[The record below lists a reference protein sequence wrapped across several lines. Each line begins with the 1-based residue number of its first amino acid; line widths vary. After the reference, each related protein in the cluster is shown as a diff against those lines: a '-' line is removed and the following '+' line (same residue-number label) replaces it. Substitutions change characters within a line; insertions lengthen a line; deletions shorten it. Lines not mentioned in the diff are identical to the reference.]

1 MIRREAI
8 KLIGKTALVVSIH
21 KSSCTKTV
29 APAPPTAYPSI
40 PAGFFFKS
48 DHYWNIKLP
57 GTPEIDPQSDA
68 IIAHYNGAG
77 TIVYGECTMP
87 YNVVNS
93 KTQPL
98 TFVKVM
104 PFGGNADY
112 HDPATDQF
120 PNGQGLIFQ
129 NGPYAA
135 DPNVDHHLLVADL
148 ATNRL
153 YETYQL
159 RQDSGA
165 WVQEGCAFFQC
176 DAEVP
181 RQLSVWEASSDAAGF
196 AVLPGL
202 IRRDEI
208 LRGVI
213 PHALRITVRQTIK
226 GYVAPATHG
235 ASNPNAPVSP
245 LDVPMGAQFWLKKT
259 PSIQAA
265 NYDQYTAPIITCL
278 QDYGAYVAD
287 NGTNFGLSASFE
299 NLGPGDFPQ
308 FFKGYR
314 SPDPTDNGTFHLTD
328 NTGYDIQISDFE
340 LIKMGPVQPL
350 R

>member
-1 MIRREAI
+1 
-8 KLIGKTALVVSIH
+8 
-21 KSSCTKTV
+21 
-29 APAPPTAYPSI
+29 
-40 PAGFFFKS
+40 
-48 DHYWNIKLP
+48 
-57 GTPEIDPQSDA
+57 
-68 IIAHYNGAG
+68 
-77 TIVYGECTMP
+77 MP

-93 KTQPL
+93 TTQPL
-98 TFVKVM
+98 AFVKVT
-104 PFGGNADY
+104 PFGNNPDY

-120 PNGQGLIFQ
+120 PSGQGLTFQ
-129 NGPYAA
+129 NGPFNTN
-135 DPNVDHHLLVADL
+135 PNVDHHLLVADL

-159 RQDSGA
+159 RQENGA

-176 DAEVP
+176 DAKVP
-181 RQLSVWEASSDAAGF
+181 RQLALWEASSDAAGF

-208 LRGVI
+208 LRGLI
-213 PHALRITVRQTIK
+213 PHALRITVHQTMK

-235 ASNPNAPVSP
+235 ASNPNAPIST
-245 LDVPMGAQFWLKKT
+245 LDVPMGAQFRLKKT
-259 PSIQAA
+259 LSIQAS
-265 NYDQYTAPIITCL
+265 NFDKYTAPIITCL

-340 LIKMGPVQPL
+340 LIKMGTVMPL
-350 R
+350 P